1 VPVDTLVLAIP
12 VFLVLAALEAALVSR
27 RAGSCYR
34 LGDLVSG
41 LGCGTWHIVLCD
53 GDGCTSSDLAL
64 FTYRNRRRP
73 LYPFETA

>member
-1 VPVDTLVLAIP
+1 LVIGSERSTPYGNGAGQLLCAI
-12 VFLVLAALEAALVSR
+12 AR
-27 RAGSCYR
+27 
-34 LGDLVSG
+34 
-41 LGCGTWHIVLCD
+41 HIVLCD

>member
-27 RAGSCYR
+27 RARSRYR

-41 LGCGTWHIVLCD
+41 LGCGTLVDH
-53 GDGCTSSDLAL
+53 GDNTASSG
-64 FTYRNRRRP
+64 TR
-73 LYPFETA
+73 T